1 MNAFHAFNV
10 GVRADVFF
18 EYVRSKANPA
28 DLPSRD
34 APEEL
39 GSLLVQVGAVHVVI
53 DVKCRLPT
61 FDSWAAPV
69 SDVIDTA
76 RRATDPRGSVCK
88 QGKRQRVDAGA
99 FAVSD

>member
-39 GSLLVQVGAVHVVI
+39 GSLLVQV
-53 DVKCRLPT
+53 P
-61 FDSWAAPV
+61 AAT
-69 SDVIDTA
+69 S
-76 RRATDPRGSVCK
+76 S
-88 QGKRQRVDAGA
+88 
-99 FAVSD
+99 